1 MSRVETKGR
10 RKELIAHREVIKR
23 SHLVTRHT
31 KHYSGGMKSLNQTK
45 FSPQLFP
52 LWNVLACINHQSN
65 SIFILHAI
73 FFLWDWDLNS
83 GLHTAKQAL
92 YCLS

>member
-73 FFLWDWDLNS
+73 FFC
-83 GLHTAKQAL
+83 GTGI
-92 YCLS
+92 